1 MQRLR
6 KLLNDSTGIQITY
19 SSNKKWILELPPSYT
34 CDLVTYEK
42 VKQQLC
48 KERNIDNLQMFLN
61 TLLDGNFLSQTRNE
75 LIDIFKSE
83 IENEIILLLTD
94 PDIIEIAKNSNRIIP
109 IITAAF
115 RKYDP
120 LSETALSLEINWLY
134 NIGHHGR
141 ALETYQK
148 FCNDYEALYGEV
160 FNRKM
165 DKLLT

>member
-6 KLLNDSTGIQITY
+6 KLLTDSTGIQITY
-19 SSNKKWILELPPSYT
+19 SSNKKWNLVLPPSYT
-34 CDLVTYEK
+34 CDLESYEK
-42 VKQQLC
+42 VRQQLS
-48 KERNIDNLQMFLN
+48 KERNIANLQIFLN

-75 LIDIFKSE
+75 LIDNFKSE

-94 PDIIEIAKNSNRIIP
+94 PEIIEIAKNTNRITP
-109 IITAAF
+109 IITAAI

-134 NIGHHGR
+134 SIGHHGR
-141 ALETYQK
+141 ALDVYQK
-148 FCNDYEALYGEV
+148 FCKDYEALYGEH